1 MGNHFLQDVIDE
13 MQPESGVRPEIL
25 NYSRILLPLGIH
37 WILSLGG
44 GGVHFFLFVL
54 GMWGFRKI
62 FNIFI
67 VNIDCNYAAIIF
79 NIKGE
84 H

>member
-1 MGNHFLQDVIDE
+1 MGNHFLQDVTDE
-13 MQPESGVRPEIL
+13 MQPESGISLEFL
-25 NYSRILLPLGIH
+25 NYSRVLLSLGIH

-44 GGVHFFLFVL
+44 GGVHFFNLCWECGASEKYLTFSL
-54 GMWGFRKI
+54 SMM
-62 FNIFI
+62 
-67 VNIDCNYAAIIF
+67 DCNYAAIIF